1 VLKLQSA
8 YAPMDFLAGTG
19 EMARRIQT
27 HDWYN
32 HPFGPAETW
41 PQSLRSAL
49 SICLNSAFATAI
61 YWGPELRLLY
71 NDAWAPIPGPRHPEA
86 LGARAE
92 DIWHDIWH
100 IIEPQFAELIQSGEG
115 LVVEDQLLPMRRF
128 GFEEETYWSYS
139 FTPLRAE
146 DGRIVGIFNSGSET
160 TARVIQNRHAAFL
173 ITLNEDLRSC
183 EKASDALDLAVS
195 RLGGLLK
202 AVRVGIRERT
212 NLNDRKAFTL
222 TSEWCAEGYAPSAQR
237 MDLSHFVVEQIE
249 KLMSGKIVQLSLSD
263 PGLPSIGRRFLI
275 HSGISGLLAI
285 PWTENGQVVA
295 VIYIH
300 TDQARAYDALH
311 VSTVEK
317 VFEITMGWID
327 RERHREREKVMAAEI
342 DHRARNML
350 AVIQSIIRMTAGA
363 NVDDVKAKLA
373 DRLTALSRVHSL
385 LGRKRWTNLE
395 FRDLLEDEL
404 APLGAEI
411 YERVSLSGAQLMLSA
426 QEAQLIAMIL
436 HELTTNALKYGSLRE
451 ATGRLSVTW
460 SVDGHRTMTLDW
472 IETGT
477 VAISQQSPERSKGGF
492 GSILLSNII
501 QLQLGGEVQKTL
513 TEEGISYRFLLPLD
527 HRASAVS
534 GQGEVETG
542 DVTRENSALSVMVV
556 EDDAIISLDI
566 TELLSSEG
574 HTVFG
579 QFRDIETALDALRK
593 GAPDVAL
600 LDADLGGDSSA
611 PIAEALNAQSIPF
624 IVVSG
629 HGNDFAPD
637 DPRAAAPRIEKPI
650 SNKELIS
657 FVESA
662 SKER

>member
-27 HDWYN
+27 FDWRN

-49 SICLNSAFATAI
+49 SICLNSAFPTAI

-100 IIEPQFAELIQSGEG
+100 IIEPQFAGLIQSGEG
-115 LVVEDQLLPMRRF
+115 LFVEDQLLPMRRF

-183 EKASDALDLAVS
+183 EKAGDALNLAVS

-249 KLMSGKIVQLSLSD
+249 ELMAGKIVQLSLSD
-263 PGLPSIGRRFLI
+263 PGLPLIGRRFLV

-317 VFEITMGWID
+317 VFETTMGWID
-327 RERHREREKVMAAEI
+327 RERHRDREKVMAAEI

-363 NVDDVKAKLA
+363 NVDDVKAKLV

-411 YERVSLSGAQLMLSA
+411 YERVGLSGAQLRLSS
-426 QEAQLIAMIL
+426 QEAQLVAMIL

-451 ATGRLSVTW
+451 DTGRLSVTW
-460 SVDGHRTMTLDW
+460 SVDEHRS
-472 IETGT
+472 TGQCH
-477 VAISQQSPERSKGGF
+477 A
-492 GSILLSNII
+492 
-501 QLQLGGEVQKTL
+501 
-513 TEEGISYRFLLPLD
+513 
-527 HRASAVS
+527 
-534 GQGEVETG
+534 
-542 DVTRENSALSVMVV
+542 
-556 EDDAIISLDI
+556 
-566 TELLSSEG
+566 
-574 HTVFG
+574 
-579 QFRDIETALDALRK
+579 
-593 GAPDVAL
+593 
-600 LDADLGGDSSA
+600 
-611 PIAEALNAQSIPF
+611 
-624 IVVSG
+624 
-629 HGNDFAPD
+629 
-637 DPRAAAPRIEKPI
+637 
-650 SNKELIS
+650 
-657 FVESA
+657 
-662 SKER
+662 